1 MKITISEIKVNP
13 GRRPINLDGISE
25 LARSI
30 SEIGLPD
37 WVADNGLPPLRRDP
51 PGVGEVDFMV
61 PPGLAQVAG
70 IALLL

>member
-30 SEIGLPD
+30 SEIGLLNPITID
-37 WVADNGLPPLRRDP
+37 QEHILI
-51 PGVGEVDFMV
+51 
-61 PPGLAQVAG
+61 AG
-70 IALLL
+70 DRKSVV